1 MTITIRRFAR
11 TAATLSAL
19 GFAAL
24 ILTGC
29 SQELTIEEVQASPE
43 RVVETSHDFWDGKR
57 WGYVSPEG
65 DERALSEDCSEFLSG
80 ACWTDPDHTVEFHYS
95 RDKHGNLLAER
106 LVLNGVEREADCAS
120 TDFWAGV
127 LECAP
132 IPAESE

>member
-1 MTITIRRFAR
+1 MDTTLRRFGLRAG
-11 TAATLSAL
+11 ALLGIATLAL
-19 GFAAL
+19 V
-24 ILTGC
+24 LTGC
-29 SQELTIEEVQASPE
+29 STELSIEEVQASPE

-57 WGYVSPEG
+57 WAYVSPEG

-106 LVLNGVEREADCAS
+106 IVLNGVEREADCAS
-120 TDFWAGV
+120 TDFWDGV